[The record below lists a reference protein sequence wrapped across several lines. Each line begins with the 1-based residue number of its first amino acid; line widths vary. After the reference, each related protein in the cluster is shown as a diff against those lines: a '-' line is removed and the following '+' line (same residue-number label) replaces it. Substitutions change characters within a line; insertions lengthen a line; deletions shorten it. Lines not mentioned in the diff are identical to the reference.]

1 MFNLKRRCSLVAKY
15 IVGIDLG
22 TTNSALAHCE
32 AISAEEDS
40 RIEVCSIPQLVNP
53 GEVAER
59 TLLPSFLYIPSDFD
73 FPKGSTALP
82 WEPEPRFVIG
92 ELARKRGAES
102 PNRLVAS
109 AKSWLSYAGVD
120 RTAPI
125 LPWQAPEEVPKLSPV
140 EASSEFLQYLRT
152 VWDSGEAGERR
163 ELALA
168 EQDVLL
174 TVPASFD
181 EEAREL
187 TRRAAEQA
195 GYQHVTLLEEP
206 QAAFY
211 AWLESQGDAWR
222 SRIKVND
229 LVLVCDI
236 GGGTTDFSLIMVS
249 EENGELTLKRVAV
262 GDHILLG
269 GDNMDLALAQ
279 VLRQRLEASGYRID
293 TWQLHGLW
301 HQCRIAKEKLFES
314 PKTQNR
320 PITLLGKGTKLVGG
334 TIKTELLREDLD
346 QVLVEGFFP
355 KVASGELPARQ
366 RRVGFQEL
374 GLPSAAD
381 PAIPKHLARFLS
393 EQLRNSPE
401 AAIRRGHSG
410 LACPTHILFNGGV
423 MKAAVLRDRVIEVL
437 NSWLREEGFDAF
449 EAEHV
454 LEATDLEHAVARG
467 AAYYGKARR
476 GRGVRI
482 RSGASRTYYIG
493 IESAMPSVPGM
504 EAPLKALCV
513 VPFGMEE
520 GTEATIPSREF
531 GLVVGEP
538 AEFRFLSS
546 SVRKQDHVGS
556 LLEDWGADIEELS
569 PLEVTLKMDG
579 QQGTVVP
586 VRLET
591 RVTELGTLE
600 VWCVSRDGTNRWK
613 LELNI
618 REKPGR

>member
-1 MFNLKRRCSLVAKY
+1 LAAKY

-22 TTNSALAHCE
+22 TTNSALARCD
-32 AISAEEDS
+32 ASSAEEES
-40 RIEVCSIPQLVNP
+40 RIEVRSIPQLVNP
-53 GEVAER
+53 NEMAER
-59 TLLPSFLYIPSDFD
+59 TLLPSFLYIPGEFD
-73 FPKGSTALP
+73 FPKGSLALP
-82 WEPEPRFVIG
+82 WEREPKLVIG

-102 PNRLVAS
+102 PSRLVAS
-109 AKSWLSYAGVD
+109 AKSWLSYAAVN

-140 EASSEFLQYLRT
+140 EASSRFLQYLRT
-152 VWDSGEAGERR
+152 VWDSSEAAEQQQ
-163 ELALA
+163 LAFA

-211 AWLESQGDAWR
+211 AWLASQGDAWR
-222 SRIKVND
+222 RRIKVGD
-229 LVLVCDI
+229 LVIVCDV
-236 GGGTTDFSLIMVS
+236 GGGTTDFSLIMVT

-269 GDNMDLALAQ
+269 GDNMDLALAR
-279 VLRQRLEASGYRID
+279 VLQQRLEASGNRVD
-293 TWQLHGLW
+293 TWQLRGLW

-314 PKTQNR
+314 PKTQTR

-334 TIKTELLREDLD
+334 TIKTELTREDLD
-346 QVLVEGFFP
+346 HVLVEGFFP
-355 KVASGELPARQ
+355 KVASDELPARQ

-374 GLPSAAD
+374 GLPYAAD
-381 PAIPKHLARFLS
+381 PAITKHLARFLS
-393 EQLRNSPE
+393 EQARNSPE
-401 AAIRRGHSG
+401 VAGIRRGRSG

-423 MKAAVLRDRVIEVL
+423 MKAAVLRDRVVEVL
-437 NSWLREEGFDAF
+437 NRWLRQEGFDALGS
-449 EAEHV
+449 EQI
-454 LEATDLEHAVARG
+454 LEAPDLEHAVARG

-493 IESAMPSVPGM
+493 IESAMPAVPGL

-520 GTEATIPSREF
+520 GTEATIPNKEF

-546 SVRKQDHVGS
+546 SVRKQDQVGS
-556 LLEDWGADIEELS
+556 LLDDWGADIEELS
-569 PLEVTLKMDG
+569 PLEVTLKLDG
-579 QQGTVVP
+579 QLGMVIP

-591 RVTELGTLE
+591 RFTELGTLE
-600 VWCVSRDGTNRWK
+600 VWCVSRDGTQRWK

-618 REKPGR
+618 REKTGR

>member
-1 MFNLKRRCSLVAKY
+1 MIQRRHLLAAKY

-22 TTNSALAHCE
+22 TTNSALARC
-32 AISAEEDS
+32 AAVAEEEES
-40 RIEVCSIPQLVNP
+40 RIEVRSIPQLVNP
-53 GEVAER
+53 NEVAER
-59 TLLPSFLYIPSDFD
+59 TLLPSFLYIPGEFD
-73 FPKGSTALP
+73 FPRGSIALP
-82 WEPEPRFVIG
+82 WEPEPRLVIG

-109 AKSWLSYAGVD
+109 AKSWLSYAGVN
-120 RTAPI
+120 RTTPI

-140 EASSEFLQYLRT
+140 EASSQFLHYLRT
-152 VWDSGEAGERR
+152 VWDSGEAGEQP

-168 EQDVLL
+168 NQDVLL

-211 AWLESQGDAWR
+211 AWLEDQGDAWR
-222 SRIKVND
+222 SRIKVGD
-229 LVLVCDI
+229 LVLVCDV

-269 GDNMDLALAQ
+269 GDNMDLALA
-279 VLRQRLEASGYRID
+279 RLLQQQFEASGQRVD

-301 HQCRIAKEKLFES
+301 HQCRMAKEKLFES
-314 PKTQNR
+314 LETQSH
-320 PITLLGKGTKLVGG
+320 PITLLGKGTKLIGG
-334 TIKTELLREDLD
+334 TITTELARENLD
-346 QVLVEGFFP
+346 QVLIEGFFP

-366 RRVGFQEL
+366 RRVGLQEL
-374 GLPSAAD
+374 GLPYAAD
-381 PAIPKHLARFLS
+381 PAITRHLARFLS
-393 EQLRNSPE
+393 EQVRNSPE
-401 AAIRRGHSG
+401 AAAIRRGPSG

-423 MKAAVLRDRVIEVL
+423 MKAAVLRERVVEVL
-437 NSWLREEGFDAF
+437 SNWLRQEGF
-449 EAEHV
+449 EALGAEQI
-454 LEATDLEHAVARG
+454 LEAHDLEHAVARG
-467 AAYYGKARR
+467 AAYYGKARY

-482 RSGASRTYYIG
+482 RSGTSRTYYIG

-520 GTEATIPSREF
+520 GTEVTIPGREF

-538 AEFRFLSS
+538 AEFRFLKS
-546 SVRKQDHVGS
+546 SVRKQDQVGS
-556 LLEDWGADIEELS
+556 MLEDWGTEIEELS
-569 PLEVTLKMDG
+569 PLEVTLKLDG
-579 QQGTVVP
+579 RQGTVVP

-600 VWCVSRDGTNRWK
+600 VWCVSRDGADRWK

-618 REKPGR
+618 REKTGR

>member
-1 MFNLKRRCSLVAKY
+1 MAAKY

-22 TTNSALAHCE
+22 TTNSALARCD
-32 AISAEEDS
+32 ATAAEEES
-40 RIEVCSIPQLVNP
+40 RIEVRSIPQLVNP
-53 GEVAER
+53 NEVAER
-59 TLLPSFLYIPSDFD
+59 TLLPSFLYIPGEFD
-73 FPKGSTALP
+73 FTKGSLALP
-82 WEPEPRFVIG
+82 WEAEPQFVIG

-140 EASSEFLQYLRT
+140 EASSQFLQYLRT
-152 VWDSGEAGERR
+152 VWDSREAGEQ
-163 ELALA
+163 LALA

-195 GYQHVTLLEEP
+195 GYPHVTLLEEP

-222 SRIKVND
+222 RHIKVGD
-229 LVLVCDI
+229 LVLVCDV
-236 GGGTTDFSLIMVS
+236 GGGTTDLSLIVVS
-249 EENGELTLKRVAV
+249 EENGDLTLKRVAV

-269 GDNMDLALAQ
+269 GDNMDLALAR
-279 VLRQRLEASGYRID
+279 VLQQRLEASGNRVD

-301 HQCRIAKEKLFES
+301 HQCRIEKEKLFES
-314 PKTQNR
+314 PKTQKR
-320 PITLLGKGTKLVGG
+320 PITLLGKGTKLIGG
-334 TIKTELLREDLD
+334 TIKTELVREDLD

-355 KVASGELPARQ
+355 QVASGELPARQ

-374 GLPSAAD
+374 GLPYAAD
-381 PAIPKHLARFLS
+381 PAITKHLARFLS
-393 EQLRNSPE
+393 EQVRNSPE
-401 AAIRRGHSG
+401 AAGIRRGPSG

-423 MKAAVLRDRVIEVL
+423 MKAAVLRDRVVEVL
-437 NSWLREEGFDAF
+437 NSWLRQEGFDALGAEQILNSHN
-449 EAEHV
+449 EAP
-454 LEATDLEHAVARG
+454 DLEHAVARG

-493 IESAMPSVPGM
+493 IESAMPAVPGM

-520 GTEATIPSREF
+520 GTEATIPGREF

-569 PLEVTLKMDG
+569 PLEVTLKLDG

-600 VWCVSRDGTNRWK
+600 VWCVSRDGTERWK

-618 REKPGR
+618 REKTREKTGR

>member
-1 MFNLKRRCSLVAKY
+1 LAAKY

-22 TTNSALAHCE
+22 TTNSALARCD
-32 AISAEEDS
+32 ASSAEEES
-40 RIEVCSIPQLVNP
+40 RIEVRSIPQLVNP
-53 GEVAER
+53 NEMAER
-59 TLLPSFLYIPSDFD
+59 TLLPSFLYIPGEFD
-73 FPKGSTALP
+73 FPKGSLALP
-82 WEPEPRFVIG
+82 WEPEPKLVIG

-102 PNRLVAS
+102 PSRLVAS
-109 AKSWLSYAGVD
+109 AKSWLSYAAVN

-140 EASSEFLQYLRT
+140 EASSRFLQYLRT
-152 VWDSGEAGERR
+152 VWDSSEAAEQQQ
-163 ELALA
+163 LAFA

-211 AWLESQGDAWR
+211 AWLASQGDAWR
-222 SRIKVND
+222 RRIKVGD
-229 LVLVCDI
+229 LVIVCDV
-236 GGGTTDFSLIMVS
+236 GGGTTDFSLIMVT

-269 GDNMDLALAQ
+269 GDNMDLALAR
-279 VLRQRLEASGYRID
+279 VLQQRLEASGNRVD
-293 TWQLHGLW
+293 TWQLRGLW

-314 PKTQNR
+314 PKTQTR

-334 TIKTELLREDLD
+334 TIKTELTREDLD
-346 QVLVEGFFP
+346 HVLVEGFFP
-355 KVASGELPARQ
+355 KVASDELPARQ

-374 GLPSAAD
+374 GLPYAAD
-381 PAIPKHLARFLS
+381 PAITKHLARFLS
-393 EQLRNSPE
+393 EQARNSPE
-401 AAIRRGHSG
+401 VAGIRRGRSG

-423 MKAAVLRDRVIEVL
+423 MKAAVLRDRVVEVL
-437 NSWLREEGFDAF
+437 NRWLRQEGFDALGS
-449 EAEHV
+449 EQI
-454 LEATDLEHAVARG
+454 LEAPDLEHAVARG

-493 IESAMPSVPGM
+493 IESAMPAVPGL

-520 GTEATIPSREF
+520 GTEATIPNKEF

-546 SVRKQDHVGS
+546 SVRKQDQVGS
-556 LLEDWGADIEELS
+556 LLDDWGADIEELS
-569 PLEVTLKMDG
+569 PLEVTLKLDG
-579 QQGTVVP
+579 QLGMVIP

-591 RVTELGTLE
+591 RFTELGTLE
-600 VWCVSRDGTNRWK
+600 VWCVSRDGTQRWK

-618 REKPGR
+618 REKTGR

>member
-1 MFNLKRRCSLVAKY
+1 LAAKY

-22 TTNSALAHCE
+22 TTNSALARC
-32 AISAEEDS
+32 AAVAEEEES
-40 RIEVCSIPQLVNP
+40 RIEVRSIPQLVNP
-53 GEVAER
+53 NEVAER
-59 TLLPSFLYIPSDFD
+59 TLLPSFLYIPGEFD
-73 FPKGSTALP
+73 FPRGSIALP
-82 WEPEPRFVIG
+82 WEPEPRLVIG

-102 PNRLVAS
+102 PNRVVAS
-109 AKSWLSYAGVD
+109 AKSWLSYAGVN
-120 RTAPI
+120 RTTPI
-125 LPWQAPEEVPKLSPV
+125 LPWQAPEEVVPKLSPV
-140 EASSEFLQYLRT
+140 EASSQFLQYLRT
-152 VWDSGEAGERR
+152 VWDSGEAGQQS

-168 EQDVLL
+168 NQDVLL

-211 AWLESQGDAWR
+211 AWLEDQGDAWR
-222 SRIKVND
+222 SRIKVGD
-229 LVLVCDI
+229 LVLVCDV

-269 GDNMDLALAQ
+269 GDNMDLALA
-279 VLRQRLEASGYRID
+279 RLLQQQFEASGQRVD

-301 HQCRIAKEKLFES
+301 HQCRMAKEKLFES
-314 PKTQNR
+314 LETQSH
-320 PITLLGKGTKLVGG
+320 PITLLGKGTKLIGG
-334 TIKTELLREDLD
+334 TVTTELTRENLD
-346 QVLVEGFFP
+346 QVLIEGFFP

-366 RRVGFQEL
+366 RRVGLQEL
-374 GLPSAAD
+374 GLPYAAD
-381 PAIPKHLARFLS
+381 PAITRHLARFLS
-393 EQLRNSPE
+393 EQVRNSPE
-401 AAIRRGHSG
+401 AAGIRRGPSG

-423 MKAAVLRDRVIEVL
+423 MKAAVLRERVVEVL
-437 NSWLREEGFDAF
+437 SNWLRQEGF
-449 EAEHV
+449 EALGAEQI
-454 LEATDLEHAVARG
+454 LEAHDLEHAVARG
-467 AAYYGKARR
+467 AAYYGKARY

-520 GTEATIPSREF
+520 GTEVTIPGREF

-538 AEFRFLSS
+538 AEFRFLKS
-546 SVRKQDHVGS
+546 SVRKQDQVGS
-556 LLEDWGADIEELS
+556 MLEDWGTEIEELS
-569 PLEVTLKMDG
+569 PLEVTLKLDG
-579 QQGTVVP
+579 RQGTVVP

-600 VWCVSRDGTNRWK
+600 VWCVSRDGADRWK

-618 REKPGR
+618 REKTGN